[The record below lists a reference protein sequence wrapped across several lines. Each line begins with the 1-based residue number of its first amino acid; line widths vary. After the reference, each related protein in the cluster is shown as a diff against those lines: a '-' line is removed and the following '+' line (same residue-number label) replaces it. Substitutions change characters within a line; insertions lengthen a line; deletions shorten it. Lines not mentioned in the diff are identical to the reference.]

1 MNKSRWNRSRA
12 YRQSKSLK
20 KAYKVGDLVMYCWT
34 QRYDGGSPDD
44 ELCVVLV
51 CDPEPDGLL
60 TIKPVSGECAF
71 LVNKSEVSC
80 VG

>member
-20 KAYKVGDLVMYCWT
+20 KAYKVGDLVMYNWT

-44 ELCVVLV
+44 ELCVVTEV
-51 CDPEPDGLL
+51 RGSGLSL
-60 TIKPVSGECAF
+60 QPVNGECAF
-71 LVNKSEVSC
+71 PASKSEVSH
-80 VG
+80 VP